1 MKPFAILGFGA
12 LLMAAPAQAGFTVPP
27 NRPGAYAPRE
37 ECQTA
42 PGARAFAASLRGA
55 VQRRDAN
62 ALLELSANDIKL
74 DFGGGE
80 GKALFREG
88 LSGRGGPELWRE
100 LSLAVNSGCAVSDGD
115 LVFPWMFAQNLG
127 DVDTYDAM
135 LAVGP
140 AVPLYRRANA
150 RGGPI
155 ARLNWQIVIA
165 QGDNSNPDETR
176 RPFTRVLVINSPL
189 KGYVATSQ
197 LRSVIAYRL
206 IASRLGSGW
215 KITAFVAG
223 D

>member
-1 MKPFAILGFGA
+1 MKRGAFLALAA
-12 LLMAAPAQAGFTVPP
+12 LLAAVPAHAGFTVPP

-55 VQRRDAN
+55 ILRRDAN
-62 ALLELSANDIKL
+62 ALLDLSADGIKL

-80 GKALFREG
+80 GKALLRER
-88 LSGRGGPELWRE
+88 LSGSEGPNLWRE
-100 LSLAVNSGCAVSDGD
+100 LSLAANSGCALSEGD
-115 LVFPWMFAQNLG
+115 LVFPWMFAQDLG

-135 LAVGP
+135 VAAGP
-140 AVPLYRRANA
+140 AVPLYRRASA

-155 ARLNWQIVIA
+155 TRLNWQIVIA
-165 QGDNSNPDETR
+165 QWENSGPDEAR

-189 KGYVATSQ
+189 KGFVDSSQ
-197 LRSVIAYRL
+197 LRSVIGYRL
-206 IASRLGSGW
+206 IASRQGSGW
-215 KITAFVAG
+215 KIAAFIAG